1 MKKIRITLLMSLLF
15 GFAQAQYNSIDEM
28 HIYNFTDP
36 TSPSGGYRFYTG
48 IITAINPN
56 NCTPVVQGQTA
67 VYLYPDESTVY
78 KKFRGSGASYI
89 PINSWT
95 VNNGTTTVN
104 YPQNSPILTV
114 FEQTSRWGG
123 FLAEYLDA
131 ATLSYGENIE
141 IGYSYNGYNC
151 YNYGLNHTDSY
162 INAYS
167 FYVPSSAPAPPQE
180 NYYVVIQ

>member
-1 MKKIRITLLMSLLF
+1 MKKILTTLLMSLVF
-15 GFAQAQYNSIDEM
+15 GFAQAQYSTEDEM

-36 TSPSGGYRFYTG
+36 TSPSGGYRFFTG
-48 IITAINPN
+48 IVTAINPN

-67 VYLYPDESTVY
+67 AYIYPGESTVY
-78 KKFRGSGASYI
+78 KKFQGSGSSYI

-95 VNNGTTTVN
+95 VYTGTSTQN
-104 YPQNSPILTV
+104 YNQSSNVLTV
-114 FEQTSRWGG
+114 FEPLSRWGG

-141 IGYSYNGYNC
+141 IGYGYNGYNC

-167 FYVPSSAPAPPQE
+167 FYVPSTNPNAE
-180 NYYVVIQ
+180 NYYVIIQ